1 MILRKGQLYATAAIA
16 GAAIYLLL
24 QGPFTRTT
32 ASLAAMAFIAA
43 LRIAAIVWDL
53 TLPVFSLSRHDRPR
67 RD

>member
-1 MILRKGQLYATAAIA
+1 
-16 GAAIYLLL
+16 
-24 QGPFTRTT
+24 
-32 ASLAAMAFIAA
+32 MAFIAA